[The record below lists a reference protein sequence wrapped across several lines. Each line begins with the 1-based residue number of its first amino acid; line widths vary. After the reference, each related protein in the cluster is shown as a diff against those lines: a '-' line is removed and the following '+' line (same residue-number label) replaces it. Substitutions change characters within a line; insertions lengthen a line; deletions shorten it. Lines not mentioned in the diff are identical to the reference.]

1 MIIFFKTFIG
11 GCFLALFMNYHPL
24 VYRGTHVSFAECNSR
39 TLQAVSLKS
48 WDCAVLP
55 QWLAGGILFSWAFSS
70 RVALC
75 VSGGKQSC
83 MRFSFQPPATF
94 LTGPPYGW
102 GWKVRS
108 LLGPSESSLGESPGF
123 CPFPV
128 GVVDKYPV
136 LCLKTCPHCFHLPV
150 LVTLGTG
157 CGVTVY
163 SFCMKWLWTAPYVK
177 LSRIGPPVH

>member
-108 LLGPSESSLGESPGF
+108 LLGPSLLWESLLAFVPSLLEWWTNT
-123 CPFPV
+123 PFSV
-128 GVVDKYPV
+128 LRPV
-136 LCLKTCPHCFHLPV
+136 LTAFICLSLSLWGQGVAWQC
-150 LVTLGTG
+150 TLSVWNDYGQLL
-157 CGVTVY
+157 
-163 SFCMKWLWTAPYVK
+163 M
-177 LSRIGPPVH
+177 